1 MLGLM
6 RKHATSWLIKVALF
20 AIVIVFIFWG
30 GYSYT
35 ERRASRVAAVNGS
48 YIGIREYQS
57 TYNSLVEQM
66 RRQFGDQF
74 STDLAEALNLKGQAL
89 ERLINRRL
97 LLAEARKLDLEI
109 SREELQQAIV
119 SYQAFQTN
127 GRFDPLRYQRTLS
140 YLRLTPQ
147 EFEASQS
154 EDLLIGKVQSF
165 IARGA
170 KVLDSEVLSFF
181 HHTRDK
187 VNLAYIQIDPK
198 KFTDQVA
205 LDDEAIEG
213 YFNEN
218 QETYRFAAKRNI
230 IFIRFVPQDYL
241 DEVEPTEAE
250 VEDFYRLNQDGYQ
263 TPKKVRARHILFPIA
278 PQATATQLRPIQERA
293 KEVLALARK
302 GDDFATL
309 ARKYSKDSTASKGG
323 DLGYFTRTDM
333 VKPFADVAFSIQ
345 KGEISD
351 LVRTR
356 FGLHII
362 KVEDIKESAPQ
373 PLDEV
378 REAVIQ
384 SLKEERARDIA
395 LQRAE
400 AFIDE
405 SRALDDLQKAAAAQ
419 GLEVKETG
427 FFAADEAIPQLGRYS
442 EINEIIFSLQPME
455 VSPALALG
463 EARVVA
469 QLMEIQDSRIPE
481 LAEVLEKVRK
491 DWTAEQSRILARKQ
505 AEEWLETARQEGT
518 LAEVARRNK
527 LEIRKTDPFTAL
539 SPAGLL
545 ANQRDLVITAFAL
558 TPEEPVAPEVYEID
572 NTFAIFQ
579 LEDREP
585 APEEEFQK
593 EKDNLARNLL
603 QIKQEQTFNLW
614 ITARRQQSDIK
625 ILQEL

>member
-119 SYQAFQTN
+119 SYPAFQTN

-165 IARGA
+165 ITRGA

-187 VNLAYIQIDPK
+187 VNLAYIQVDPK

-362 KVEDIKESAPQ
+362 KVEDIKESVPQ

-378 REAVIQ
+378 REAVIR

-505 AEEWLETARQEGT
+505 AEEWLETASQEGT

>member
-35 ERRASRVAAVNGS
+35 ERRASRVAAGNGS

-119 SYQAFQTN
+119 SYPAFQTN

-187 VNLAYIQIDPK
+187 VNLAYIQVDPK

-362 KVEDIKESAPQ
+362 KVEDIKESVPQ

-378 REAVIQ
+378 REAVIR

>member
-119 SYQAFQTN
+119 SYPAFQTN

-362 KVEDIKESAPQ
+362 KVEDIKESVPQ

-378 REAVIQ
+378 REAVIR

-505 AEEWLETARQEGT
+505 AEEWLETASQEGT

>member
-74 STDLAEALNLKGQAL
+74 SSDLAEALNLKGQAL

-119 SYQAFQTN
+119 SYPAFQTN

-187 VNLAYIQIDPK
+187 VNLAYIQIDPQ

-205 LDDEAIEG
+205 LDDGAIKG
-213 YFNEN
+213 YFDEN
-218 QETYRFAAKRNI
+218 RETYRLAAKRNM
-230 IFIRFVPQDYL
+230 IFVRFVPQDFL
-241 DEVEPTEAE
+241 DEVEPTDAE

-263 TPKKVRARHILFPIA
+263 KPKKVRARHILFPIA
-278 PQATATQLRPIQERA
+278 PQATGTALRPIQERA

-333 VKPFADVAFSIQ
+333 VKPFADAAFSMQ

-362 KVEDIKESAPQ
+362 KVEDIKESVPQ

-427 FFAADEAIPQLGRYS
+427 FFAADEAIPQLGRYA

-455 VSPALALG
+455 VSPALAVG

-491 DWTAEQSRILARKQ
+491 DWIAEQSRVLARKQ

-518 LAEVARRNK
+518 LTEVARRNK

-539 SPAGLL
+539 SPAELL

-558 TPEEPVAPEVYEID
+558 TPEEPVAPEVYEIN

-579 LEDREP
+579 LEGREP
-585 APEEEFQK
+585 ALEEEFQK

-603 QIKQEQTFNLW
+603 RIKQEQTFNLW